1 MARML
6 SGRLTKSGDP
16 IEHNWGSTV
25 RIEAM
30 KTYYQNLLEML
41 DMAREL
47 HEQQPAKA
55 QYWSAQIAKLQA
67 EIARYESPCGV

>member
-1 MARML
+1 
-6 SGRLTKSGDP
+6 
-16 IEHNWGSTV
+16 
-25 RIEAM
+25 M